1 MTIGA
6 QLKRFP
12 QVHCLESPIDQN
24 DIEGYRRTD
33 ITALF
38 MLQLA
43 AATPNATR
51 AHVTTS
57 HLHEQSLLQEPLIV
71 TDGHVA
77 IPDRP
82 GLGASLNLDVVED
95 FRIE

>member
-1 MTIGA
+1 MQAT
-6 QLKRFP
+6 
-12 QVHCLESPIDQN
+12 S
-24 DIEGYRRTD
+24 TD

-57 HLHEQSLLQEPLIV
+57 HLHEQSLLQQPLIV
-71 TDGHVA
+71 TDGHVT

-82 GLGASLNLDVVED
+82 GLGATLNMDVVEN